1 MTQKNEIKI
10 EAGTALHFI
19 GLGGIGMSGLAK
31 MYADNGCQVSG
42 SDRGWGQPE
51 NDRILKPLAE
61 TGIKIFLQD
70 GSFASEVTPDYIV
83 YSTAIEDDNP
93 DFLAAPDIP
102 RLHRSEAL
110 TTAMLNFASGGLV
123 AVAGTCGKTT
133 VTSWLA
139 ETLYLAG
146 ADPSFLTGGLVN
158 RFIKESPPGNYRHG
172 KGMFVF
178 EADES
183 DKSLLNY
190 APDISLVLNLGAD
203 HYSREELVE
212 VFQQF
217 LRQTKRAAVV
227 SDDVLEE
234 LGSECVAHL
243 EVKTFSLKKDS
254 SADWRLTGYQSEN
267 GQTVIEVNG
276 SQKIKLPMPG
286 MHSAANAL
294 SILAAGELAGL
305 MPELLFEP
313 IENFQGTWRRTDFH
327 GRTASGAVVY
337 DDYAHNPEKV
347 ASCIRAIK
355 DTVKGKVIALFQP
368 HGFGPLGFMRDELF
382 TALRESLGKD
392 DIFGL
397 MPVFY
402 AGGTTSFKPSSQEVA
417 DDYRHRGGDNYL
429 CFASREA
436 ADQFIQ
442 EKTGPDDA
450 VVIMGARDNSLS
462 DWAAAITVK
471 LS

>member
-1 MTQKNEIKI
+1 MLINDKLKI
-10 EAGTALHFI
+10 LPGTALHFI
-19 GLGGIGMSGLAK
+19 GIGGIGMSGLAK
-31 MYADNGCQVSG
+31 MYVENGCLVSG

-61 TGIKIFLQD
+61 AGIKIFLQD
-70 GSFASEVTPDYIV
+70 GSFAGEVTPDYLV
-83 YSTAIEDDNP
+83 YSTAIEEDNP
-93 DFLAAPDIP
+93 DFLAGAGIP

-110 TTAMLNFASGGLV
+110 TAAMLNFASGGLV

-158 RFIKESPPGNYRHG
+158 RFVKESPPGNYRHG
-172 KGMFVF
+172 SGAFVF

-217 LRQTKRAAVV
+217 LKQTKRGAVV
-227 SDDVLEE
+227 SDAVLEE
-234 LGSECVAHL
+234 LGKECIAHL
-243 EVKTFSLKKDS
+243 EVKTFSINANS
-254 SADWRLTGYQSEN
+254 SANWRLTGYQSEN
-267 GQTVIEVNG
+267 GKTVIEVNNLY
-276 SQKIKLPMPG
+276 KLKLPMPG
-286 MHSAANAL
+286 LHSAANAL
-294 SILAAGELAGL
+294 AIIAAGELAGL
-305 MPELLFEP
+305 KVEALLEP
-313 IENFQGTWRRTDFH
+313 IENFQGTWRRTDYH
-327 GRTASGAVVY
+327 GRTNSGSVVY

-347 ASCIRAIK
+347 ASCISAIQN
-355 DTVKGKVIALFQP
+355 TVSGRVVALFQP

-382 TALRESLGKD
+382 AALQKCLRKN
-392 DIFGL
+392 DIFGFL
-397 MPVFY
+397 PVFY

-417 DDYRHRGGDNYL
+417 DDFRARGGNNYL
-429 CFASREA
+429 CIASREA
-436 ADQFIQ
+436 AEEFIK
-442 EKTGPDDA
+442 EKTGLNDA
-450 VVIMGARDNSLS
+450 IIIMGARDNSLS
-462 DWAAAITVK
+462 DWAAS
-471 LS
+471 LSQRNK

>member
-1 MTQKNEIKI
+1 MSKDDELKI
-10 EAGTALHFI
+10 TDGTRLHFI

-31 MYADNGCQVSG
+31 MYAENGCQVSG

-51 NDRILKPLAE
+51 NDRILQPLAE
-61 TGIKIFLQD
+61 AGIKIFLQD
-70 GSFASEVTPDYIV
+70 GSFANELTPDYIV

-93 DFLAAPDIP
+93 DFLAAPDIA

-110 TTAMLNFASGGLV
+110 TSAMLNFASGGLI

-139 ETLYLAG
+139 ETLFLAG

-158 RFIKESPPGNYRHG
+158 RFIKEAPPGNYRHG

-190 APDISLVLNLGAD
+190 SPDISLVLNLGAD

-212 VFQQF
+212 VFRQF
-217 LRQTKRAAVV
+217 LKQTKNSAVV
-227 SDDVLEE
+227 SDEVFEE
-234 LGSECVAHL
+234 LGPDCMTHL
-243 EVKTFSLKKDS
+243 QVKTFSLQADS
-254 SADWRLTGYQSEN
+254 TADWRLTGYQSEN
-267 GQTVIEVNG
+267 GKTVIEVN
-276 SQKIKLPMPG
+276 SRHKLTLPLPG
-286 MHSAANAL
+286 LHSAANAL
-294 SILAAGELAGL
+294 AILATGELLGL
-305 MPELLFEP
+305 ETELLFKP
-313 IENFQGTWRRTDFH
+313 VENFQGTWRRTDYH
-327 GRTASGAVVY
+327 GHSTSGAVIY
-337 DDYAHNPEKV
+337 DDYAHNPEKI

-355 DTVKGKVIALFQP
+355 DTVRGKVIALFQP
-368 HGFGPLGFMRDELF
+368 HGFGPLGFMREELF
-382 TALRESLGKD
+382 DALQVSLGKD

-417 DDYRHRGGDNYL
+417 DDYRERGGQKYR
-429 CFASREA
+429 CFNSREA
-436 ADQFIQ
+436 ATAFIQ
-442 EKTGPDDA
+442 EQAGPDDA

-462 DWAAAITVK
+462 DWAADITG
-471 LS
+471 